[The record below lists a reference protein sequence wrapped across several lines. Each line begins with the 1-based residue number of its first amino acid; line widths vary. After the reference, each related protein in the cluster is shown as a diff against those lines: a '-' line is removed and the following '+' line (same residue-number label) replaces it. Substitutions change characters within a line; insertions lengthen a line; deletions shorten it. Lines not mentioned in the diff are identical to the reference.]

1 MDLSEKQLEEFLRL
15 KKLEKKKGRFSKFIV
30 VFVILLNV
38 VFTAA
43 VFYTFLQTAGNE
55 PTELIRAWFAFTTV
69 ELWSLSKITREE
81 KRRETSD

>member
-30 VFVILLNV
+30 TLVILLNV

-43 VFYTFLQTAGNE
+43 VLYVFLNVGSE
-55 PTELIRAWFAFTTV
+55 PTTLIGAWFAFTTG
-69 ELWSLSKITREE
+69 ELWFLAGIRKKKMEGE
-81 KRRETSD
+81 YHE

>member
-30 VFVILLNV
+30 TLVILLNV

-43 VFYTFLQTAGNE
+43 VLYVFNNVGSE
-55 PTELIRAWFAFTTV
+55 PVTLVTAWFAFTTG
-69 ELWSLSKITREE
+69 ELWFLAGIRKKKMEG
-81 KRRETSD
+81 ETHE